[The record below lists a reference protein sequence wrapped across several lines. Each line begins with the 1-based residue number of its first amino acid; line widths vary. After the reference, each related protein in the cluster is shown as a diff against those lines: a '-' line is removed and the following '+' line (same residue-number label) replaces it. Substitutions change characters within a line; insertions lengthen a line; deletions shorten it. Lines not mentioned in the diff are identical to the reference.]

1 MNSYQSHHTSH
12 RQVRSA
18 APPLLVGL
26 DHRSAP
32 LELRERLSVEG
43 DDLSALL
50 RSLREEPLTEVVVIS
65 TCHRLEVYAI
75 ASDAARAESA
85 IIEQLAL
92 RLATSPDALRS
103 ALYRVRGPDAAR
115 HLLRVAAGL
124 ESLVVGEAQI
134 QGQVADAFQAARA
147 AHTCGPNLS
156 RLLSTALHT
165 GKRARSETRIGRQ
178 TLSISHAAA
187 RLVARDLGDLAGLR
201 TVMIGAGEMAALA
214 LQALRA
220 QGARDLTVVSRTFER
235 AHALAGRYQAE
246 ALPWSQR
253 ARALEDAHAVVI
265 ATRAPHL
272 LLRVEDFASRRDQ
285 EQPDPQPRPV
295 IVDISVPRAVDPAVR
310 SLAGLRLYDID
321 DLHAIVTDDQH
332 VRREDIVRVERIIDA
347 ELASHLAGERSRS
360 VAPVIAALRQKA
372 WAVAQAE
379 VERALRRAPDLD
391 EREQDVVREMAHRI
405 VAKLLH
411 DPTVSLKER
420 AARGEHLTY
429 LHAARNLFALQ
440 EDDETSENGS
450 NDEER

>member
-1 MNSYQSHHTSH
+1 
-12 RQVRSA
+12 V
-18 APPLLVGL
+18 LVGL

-32 LELRERLSVEG
+32 VELRERLSVEG

-50 RSLREEPLTEVVVIS
+50 RSLRQEPLTEVVVLS

-92 RLATSPDALRS
+92 RLATLPDALQS
-103 ALYRVRGPDAAR
+103 ALYRMSGPDAAR

-147 AHTCGPNLS
+147 AQTCGPNLS
-156 RLLSTALHT
+156 RLFSTALHT

-187 RLVARDLGDLAGLR
+187 RLVARNLGDLAGLR

-235 AHALAGRYQAE
+235 ARALAGRYQAE

-265 ATRAPHL
+265 ATHAPHL

-285 EQPDPQPRPV
+285 EQPDSQPRPV

-321 DLHAIVTDDQH
+321 DLIDDLQATVTDDQH
-332 VRREDIVRVERIIDA
+332 VRHEDIARVERIIDA
-347 ELASHLAGERSRS
+347 ELASYLAGERSRRA
-360 VAPVIAALRQKA
+360 APVIAALRRKA
-372 WAVAQAE
+372 EAVTQAE

-440 EDDETSENGS
+440 EDDATSVNGFD
-450 NDEER
+450 DE